1 MLLEY
6 LGNPGRNIQLPHS
19 VLNIAKGKSRPEL
32 AARYLIRNLFTE
44 EVLIKSNVYG
54 NLGYG
59 MYALNPN
66 RINALRGWLHVE
78 YVRIN
83 KRQITLQKGRN
94 HNPFSLYVFWGE
106 VELLLIPSLGYNK
119 ELFHE
124 LRFFCFGFSG
134 LIALSCQAYG
144 NSNTFVYWGSRSKL
158 LGFVNLPKCQQ

>member
-94 HNPFSLYVFWGE
+94 HNPFSLYVF
-106 VELLLIPSLGYNK
+106 
-119 ELFHE
+119 
-124 LRFFCFGFSG
+124 
-134 LIALSCQAYG
+134 
-144 NSNTFVYWGSRSKL
+144 
-158 LGFVNLPKCQQ
+158 